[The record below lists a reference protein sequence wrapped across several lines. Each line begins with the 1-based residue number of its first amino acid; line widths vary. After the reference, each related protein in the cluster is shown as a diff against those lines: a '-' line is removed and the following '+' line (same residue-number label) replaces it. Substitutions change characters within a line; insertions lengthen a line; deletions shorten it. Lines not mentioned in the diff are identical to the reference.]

1 MKNNM
6 FTVEDFIKTTMVDME
21 NDSYRP
27 LEFDIRDDINILVTI
42 YEGLMDIFAPIGV
55 DKDEFYDETIDRFV
69 KSIYLN
75 TDDRLTI
82 EVY

>member
-1 MKNNM
+1 M
-6 FTVEDFIKTTMVDME
+6 FTVEDFIKTTMVDMK

-27 LEFDIRDDINILVTI
+27 LEFDIRDDINILATI
-42 YEGLMDIFAPIGV
+42 YEDLTDIFAPIGV

-75 TDDRLTI
+75 TDDRLVI

>member
-1 MKNNM
+1 M
-6 FTVEDFIKTTMVDME
+6 FTVEDFIKTINVDME

-27 LEFDIRDDINILVTI
+27 LEFDIRDDINILASI
-42 YEGLMDIFAPIGV
+42 YEDSTDIFAPNGK
-55 DKDEFYDETIDRFV
+55 DKYDFFLETIDRFV

-75 TDDRLTI
+75 TDDKLVI

>member
-1 MKNNM
+1 M
-6 FTVEDFIKTTMVDME
+6 FTVEDFIKTTNVDME

-27 LEFDIRDDINILVTI
+27 LEFDIRDDINILASI
-42 YEGLMDIFAPIGV
+42 YECSTDIFAPDGR
-55 DKDEFYDETIDRFV
+55 DEYDFFLETIDRFV

-75 TDDRLTI
+75 TDDRLVI

>member
-1 MKNNM
+1 M
-6 FTVEDFIKTTMVDME
+6 FTVEDFIKTLKVDME

-27 LEFDIRDDINILVTI
+27 LEFDICDDINILASI
-42 YEGLMDIFAPIGV
+42 YEDSTDIFAPDGR
-55 DKDEFYDETIDRFV
+55 DEYVFFVETIDRFV

-75 TDDRLTI
+75 TDDRLVI

>member
-1 MKNNM
+1 M

-21 NDSYRP
+21 SDSYRP

-42 YEGLMDIFAPIGV
+42 YEDLTDIFAPIGV

-75 TDDRLTI
+75 TDDRLVI

>member
-1 MKNNM
+1 
-6 FTVEDFIKTTMVDME
+6 MVDME
-21 NDSYRP
+21 SDSYRP
-27 LEFDIRDDINILVTI
+27 LEFDIRDDINILASI
-42 YEGLMDIFAPIGV
+42 YECSMDIFAPFGV

-75 TDDRLTI
+75 TDDRLVI

>member
-1 MKNNM
+1 M
-6 FTVEDFIKTTMVDME
+6 FTVEDFLKTRNVDME

-27 LEFDIRDDINILVTI
+27 LEFDICDEDNILVSV
-42 YEGLMDIFAPIGV
+42 YEDSTDIFATDGMDV
-55 DKDEFYDETIDRFV
+55 YDFYLETIDRFV

-75 TDDRLTI
+75 TDDRLVI